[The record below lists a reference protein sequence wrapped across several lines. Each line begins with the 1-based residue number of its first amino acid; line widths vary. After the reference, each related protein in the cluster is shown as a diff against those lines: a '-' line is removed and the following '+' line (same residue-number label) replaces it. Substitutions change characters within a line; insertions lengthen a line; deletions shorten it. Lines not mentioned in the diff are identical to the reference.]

1 MIIGAAAERPM
12 IFTLVFTNG
21 QIVDAGDA
29 AAHVAVFIKFP
40 VLVSVR
46 TKPVSGIV
54 MPFVGESHSDAIPLK
69 RPKFFDE
76 AIVKFL
82 VPLARKEL
90 DDGVASGKKFG
101 TVAPDGIHGV
111 GERDALRV
119 ASVPGV
125 LSHPNFL
132 DSGLGIERREGW
144 PRSFHIRDQ

>member
-12 IFTLVFTNG
+12 IFTLVFANG

-54 MPFVGESHSDAIPLK
+54 MPFVGESHSDASPLK
-69 RPKFFDE
+69 RPKYFDE
-76 AIVKFL
+76 AIVEFL
-82 VPLARKEL
+82 VPFASEEAN
-90 DDGVASGKKFG
+90 DGVASGKKFG
-101 TVAPDGIHGV
+101 TVAPDRIDGV

-132 DSGLGIERREGW
+132 D
-144 PRSFHIRDQ
+144 RSVGVE